1 MAPQLQFVS
10 GETVMNIQ
18 AFFDPDTFTLTYVV
32 FDPAGRDA
40 VVIDPVLDYDV
51 LASRTSTRSVDRIA
65 AFVREREL
73 RVHYVLETHAHAD
86 HLSGSQWLKQHLGA
100 KVAVGERIR
109 EVQATFRDALDLPE
123 LATDG
128 SQFDRL
134 LADGEVVTAGTLR
147 IETIATPGHTPACV
161 TYRIGDALFTGDAL
175 FMHDYGTGR
184 CDFPRGS
191 AEALYD
197 SVMRLYALPDATRVF
212 PGHDYQPNGRTVAW
226 ETTIGRSKRENPQL
240 RATTSKAE
248 FVALRTARDRT
259 LQAPRLLYPSVQINL
274 DAGRLPRPHAN
285 GARYLTIPISEA
297 PEVQPFVD
305 VDPAFVTAHRGSVAL
320 VDVREPDEFTGELG
334 HVPGAELV
342 PLATLPDAAAC
353 WNPEREVVLV
363 CRSGG
368 RSARAAIAL
377 AGRGFR
383 HLYNLRGGM
392 LAWNDARLPVE
403 R

>member
-1 MAPQLQFVS
+1 MQ
-10 GETVMNIQ
+10 IQ
-18 AFFDPDTFTLTYVV
+18 GFFDPDTFTITYVV
-32 FDPAGRDA
+32 FDADSRDA

-51 LASRTSTRSVDRIA
+51 LASRVATRSVERVA

-100 KVAVGERIR
+100 GIAIGERIR
-109 EVQATFRDALDLPE
+109 EVQETFRDVFDLRG
-123 LATDG
+123 LASDG

-134 LADGEVVTAGTLR
+134 LADGDVLTCGALV

-161 TYRIGDALFTGDAL
+161 TYKIGDALFTGDAL

-197 SVMRLYALPDATRVF
+197 SVTRLYAFPDATRVF
-212 PGHDYQPNGRTVAW
+212 PGHDYQPGGRAVAW

-240 RATTSKAE
+240 RATTTKAE
-248 FVALRTARDRT
+248 FVAMRTARDRT
-259 LQAPRLLYPSVQINL
+259 LQQPRLLYPSVQVNI
-274 DAGRLPRPHAN
+274 DAGRLPPPHDN
-285 GARYLTIPISEA
+285 GRRYLMIPISEA
-297 PEVQPFVD
+297 RADDEGFLD
-305 VDPAFVTAHRGSVAL
+305 VDPSFVSAQGQQLAL
-320 VDVREPDEFTGELG
+320 VDVREPAEFTGELG
-334 HVPGAELV
+334 HVPGARLV
-342 PLATLPDAAAC
+342 PLATLAEAAAT
-353 WNPEREVVLV
+353 WERDRQIVLV
-363 CRSGG
+363 CRAGG
-368 RSARAAIAL
+368 RSARAAKEL
-377 AGRGFR
+377 AQRGFR

-392 LAWNDARLPVE
+392 LAWTDARLPVE

>member
-1 MAPQLQFVS
+1 
-10 GETVMNIQ
+10 MNIQ

-32 FDPAGRDA
+32 FDPASRDA
-40 VVIDPVLDYDV
+40 VVIDPVLDYDA

-65 AFVREREL
+65 ALVREREL
-73 RVHYVLETHAHAD
+73 RVHYLLETHAHAD

-100 KVAVGERIR
+100 VVAVGERIR

-134 LADGEVVTAGTLR
+134 LADGEVVTAGALR
-147 IETIATPGHTPACV
+147 VEAIATPGHTPACV

-197 SVMRLYALPDATRVF
+197 SVMRLYTLPDATRVF
-212 PGHDYQPNGRTVAW
+212 PGHDYQPNGRPVAW

-240 RATTSKAE
+240 RATTSKHE

-285 GARYLTIPISEA
+285 GRRYLTIPISEA
-297 PEVQPFVD
+297 PDKPPFID
-305 VDPAFVTAHRGSVAL
+305 VDPAFVTAHRGGIAL

-342 PLATLPDAAAC
+342 PLATLSDAAAG
-353 WNPEREVVLV
+353 WDPEREVVLV

-368 RSARAAIAL
+368 RSARAAITL

-392 LAWNDARLPVE
+392 LAWNDARLPVD

>member
-1 MAPQLQFVS
+1 MH
-10 GETVMNIQ
+10 IQ

-32 FDPAGRDA
+32 FDAASRDA

-51 LASRTSTRSVDRIA
+51 LASRTSTRSVERVA
-65 AFVREREL
+65 SLVREREL

-109 EVQATFRDALDLPE
+109 DVQATFRDALDLPE

-134 LADGEVVTAGTLR
+134 LADGEVVSCGTLR

-161 TYRIGDALFTGDAL
+161 TYKIGDALFTGDAL

-184 CDFPRGS
+184 CDFPQGS

-212 PGHDYQPNGRTVAW
+212 PGHDYQPNGRAVAW

-240 RATTSKAE
+240 RATTSKDE

-274 DAGRLPRPHAN
+274 DAGRLPRAHPN
-285 GARYLTIPISEA
+285 GVRYLTIPISETRQA
-297 PEVQPFVD
+297 QPFVD

-320 VDVREPDEFTGELG
+320 VDVREPEEYAGELG
-334 HVPGAELV
+334 HVPGAALV
-342 PLATLPDAAAC
+342 PLATLLDASTR
-353 WNPEREVVLV
+353 WDPQREVVLV

-383 HLYNLRGGM
+383 RLYNLRGGM
-392 LAWNDARLPVE
+392 LAWNEAHLPVE

>member
-1 MAPQLQFVS
+1 
-10 GETVMNIQ
+10 MNIQ
-18 AFFDPDTFTLTYVV
+18 AFFDRDTFTLTYVV
-32 FDPAGRDA
+32 FDPVSRDA

-73 RVHYVLETHAHAD
+73 RVHYALETHAHAD

-100 KVAVGERIR
+100 KVAAGERIR

-123 LATDG
+123 LAIDG

-212 PGHDYQPNGRTVAW
+212 PGHDYQPNGRPVAW

-240 RATTSKAE
+240 RATTSKDE

-297 PEVQPFVD
+297 PEAQPFVD

-353 WNPEREVVLV
+353 WTPEREVVLV

-403 R
+403 L

>member
-1 MAPQLQFVS
+1 MH
-10 GETVMNIQ
+10 IQ
-18 AFFDPDTFTLTYVV
+18 TFFDPDTSTLTYVV
-32 FDPAGRDA
+32 FDPTSRDA

-51 LASRTSTRSVDRIA
+51 LASRTSTRSVERIA
-65 AFVREREL
+65 ALAREREL
-73 RVHYVLETHAHAD
+73 RVHYTLETHAHAD

-109 EVQATFRDALDLPE
+109 EVQATFRDALDLPA

-128 SQFDRL
+128 SQFDHL
-134 LADGEVVTAGTLR
+134 LADGEVITCGTLR

-175 FMHDYGTGR
+175 FMHDHGTGR

-197 SVMRLYALPDATRVF
+197 SIMRLYALPDATRVF
-212 PGHDYQPNGRTVAW
+212 PGHDYQPNGRPVAW

-240 RATTSKAE
+240 RATTSKSE
-248 FVALRTARDRT
+248 FIALRTARDRT

-285 GARYLTIPISEA
+285 GVRYLTIPIAEA
-297 PEVQPFVD
+297 LEVQAFVD
-305 VDPAFVTAHRGSVAL
+305 VDPAFVTAHRGSVAV
-320 VDVREPDEFTGELG
+320 VDVREPDEFSGELG
-334 HVPGAELV
+334 HVSGAELV
-342 PLATLPDAAAC
+342 PLATLFDASAR
-353 WNPEREVVLV
+353 WDPLREIVLV

-392 LAWNDARLPVE
+392 LAWNEARLPVE

>member
-1 MAPQLQFVS
+1 
-10 GETVMNIQ
+10 MNIQ

>member
-1 MAPQLQFVS
+1 MH
-10 GETVMNIQ
+10 IQ
-18 AFFDPDTFTLTYVV
+18 VFFDPDTFTLTYVV
-32 FDPAGRDA
+32 FDPASRDA

-51 LASRTSTRSVDRIA
+51 LASRTSTRSVERIA
-65 AFVREREL
+65 ALVREREL

-100 KVAVGERIR
+100 QVAVGERIR

-134 LADGEVVTAGTLR
+134 LADGEVVTCGTLR

-161 TYRIGDALFTGDAL
+161 TYKIGDALFTGDAL

-191 AEALYD
+191 ADVLYD

-212 PGHDYQPNGRTVAW
+212 PGHDYLPNGRAVAW

-240 RATTSKAE
+240 RATTSKDE

-285 GARYLTIPISEA
+285 GVRYLTTPISEA
-297 PEVQPFVD
+297 QEAQPFVD

-320 VDVREPDEFTGELG
+320 VDVREPHEYAGELG

-342 PLATLPDAAAC
+342 PLATLLDASAK
-353 WNPEREVVLV
+353 WDPQREVVLV

-392 LAWNDARLPVE
+392 LAWNEAHLPVE